1 MNDFT
6 WILTFTL
13 PPITVAAK
21 NTIVM
26 CLPIYPLI
34 LPAKSL

>member
-6 WILTFTL
+6 WIIAFTL
-13 PPITVAAK
+13 PLVIVVAK